1 MLSQEEIDE
10 QLQLL
15 HTYRRTLATY
25 LRQQAAIG
33 EAYSPP
39 ALLYGIAEARSQI
52 QRIKSALR
60 VAGVQVPADIDDEEP
75 PSIPIVPRMP
85 RRARTGLL
93 MSTVGAALLVIGLA
107 LARFGGPLL
116 SGGTPAAPQAALST
130 TPAAGMAPTM
140 LAPPGSTA
148 PGGGQPALATLT
160 SVEEIEPLLLQA
172 NVRLSLPEDEERT
185 RSYFTGPESAYHK
198 LAVAVLVVVGERRFR
213 QPVYLDQVDKWY
225 TQAAGSGYAER
236 GSLDLEKVQQALLAA
251 HNDYYGDDASTLDAL
266 LAPRS

>member
-1 MLSQEEIDE
+1 MLSQDEIDE

-60 VAGVQVPADIDDEEP
+60 VAGVQVPEDIDDEEP
-75 PSIPIVPRMP
+75 PSVQIVPRMP
-85 RRARTGLL
+85 RRARPGLL
-93 MSTVGAALLVIGLA
+93 MGAVGAALLVIGLV
-107 LARFGGPLL
+107 LARFGELL
-116 SGGTPAAPQAALST
+116 SSGASTTPQAALST
-130 TPAAGMAPTM
+130 TAAAGMAPAM
-140 LAPPGSTA
+140 PASSGATA
-148 PGGGQPALATLT
+148 PGGGQPALDALT
-160 SVEEIEPLLLQA
+160 RVEELEPLLLQA
-172 NVRLSLPEDEERT
+172 NIRLSLPEDEERT

-198 LAVAVLVVVGERRFR
+198 LAVAVLMVVGERRFR

-225 TQAAGSGYAER
+225 TQAAGSSYAER

-251 HNDYYGDDASTLDAL
+251 HNDYYGDAASSLDAL